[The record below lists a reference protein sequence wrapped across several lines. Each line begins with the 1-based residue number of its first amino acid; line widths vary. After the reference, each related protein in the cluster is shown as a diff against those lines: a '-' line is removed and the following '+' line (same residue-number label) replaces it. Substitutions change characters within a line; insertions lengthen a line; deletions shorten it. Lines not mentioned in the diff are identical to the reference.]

1 MNIAFVPEG
10 TRSFRSPSSSLG
22 LASEALTSRALT
34 LAGDITL
41 VLDAADIIVDVALG
55 GPAISEAW
63 VDELIGKR
71 WSDTVTSESRT
82 KIEQLA
88 QQARQ
93 GGGPPRWRQINHI
106 SSLGEIPIRYVALS
120 TDTDGRIIA
129 IGRDMRSEAA
139 LQQRLLHSQQS
150 IERDYVKM
158 RQIEAR
164 YRQLF
169 DLSTEPVLVVD
180 TGSRRIIE
188 ANPAALQMLGLQ
200 AKGLDGQL
208 LPNLFAP
215 DSRDAMLSLL
225 GAVAAAEQKQAMPLT
240 LTNAGG
246 TNGGEK
252 VMVSASL
259 FRHDRGSCFL
269 IRLSQPGGSAQA
281 IDPSHRPLLTIMDAM
296 PDALVVTDDTLAV
309 LTSNSAFLDMVQIP
323 RKEQVMGQGL
333 SRFLG
338 RPGIDL
344 NLLLSELR
352 DHGAARSF
360 STVIRTA
367 YGSQE
372 DVEVSAVSVDDEG
385 GLKYGFSIRRATSRM
400 AAAVSTTSGL
410 PQTVEQLTELVGR
423 VALKDIVKESTD
435 LIERLCIEAALV
447 YTSDNRASA
456 ADILGLS
463 RQSLYSKLHRH
474 GLGNLGEGEAE
485 A

>member
-10 TRSFRSPSSSLG
+10 TRPFRFPDRSLG
-22 LASEALTSRALT
+22 LAAEALASRALT
-34 LAGDITL
+34 LAGDVTL
-41 VLDAADIIVDVALG
+41 VLDAKDVIVDVALG
-55 GPAISEAW
+55 GPGISEAW
-63 VDELIGKR
+63 VDELIGKS
-71 WSDTVTSESRT
+71 WGDTVTTESRT

-106 SSLGEIPIRYVALS
+106 SALGEIPVRYVALA
-120 TDTDGRIIA
+120 TDKDGCIIA

-139 LQQRLLHSQQS
+139 LQQRLLHAQQS

-169 DLSTEPVLVVD
+169 DLASEAVLVAD
-180 TGSRRIIE
+180 TASRRIIE

-200 AKGLDGQL
+200 GKGLDGQIV
-208 LPNLFAP
+208 PNLFAP
-215 DSRDAMLSLL
+215 DSRDAILSLL
-225 GAVAAAEQKQAMPLT
+225 GAVAAAEQNQAVT
-240 LTNAGG
+240 LNLSGG
-246 TNGGEK
+246 GGE
-252 VMVSASL
+252 VTVSASL
-259 FRHDRGSCFL
+259 FRQDRGSCFL
-269 IRLSQPGGSAQA
+269 IRLMPVGGVHHAA
-281 IDPSHRPLLTIMDAM
+281 DPSHRPLLTVMDSM
-296 PDALVVTDDTLAV
+296 PDALVITDESLAI
-309 LTSNSAFLDMVQIP
+309 LTSNSAFLDMVQVP

-333 SRFLG
+333 SRYLG

-344 NLLLSELR
+344 NLLLTELR

-360 STVIRTA
+360 VTIIRTG

-372 DVEVSAVSVDDEG
+372 NVEVSAVSVDDDG
-385 GLKYGFSIRRATSRM
+385 GLKYGFSIRRAASRT
-400 AAAVSTTSGL
+400 AAPTSTTSGL

-456 ADILGLS
+456 AEILGLS

-474 GLGNLGEGEAE
+474 GLGNFGDHDGVE
-485 A
+485 

>member
-10 TRSFRSPSSSLG
+10 TRSFRTPDRSLG
-22 LASEALTSRALT
+22 LAAEALASRALT
-34 LAGDITL
+34 LAGDVTL
-41 VLDAADIIVDVALG
+41 VLDAKDVIVDVALG
-55 GPAISEAW
+55 GPGISEAW
-63 VDELIGKR
+63 VDELIGKK
-71 WSDTVTSESRT
+71 WGDTVTIESRT

-93 GGGPPRWRQINHI
+93 GGGPPRWRQINHV
-106 SSLGEIPIRYVALS
+106 SALGEMPIRYVALA
-120 TDTDGRIIA
+120 TDKDGCIIA

-139 LQQRLLHSQQS
+139 LQQRLLHAQQS

-158 RQIEAR
+158 RQVEAR

-169 DLSTEPVLVVD
+169 DLSSQAVLVVD
-180 TGSRRIIE
+180 TGTRRIIE

-200 AKGLDGQL
+200 SSGLDGQL

-225 GAVAAAEQKQAMPLT
+225 GAVAAAEQKQAMSLT
-240 LTNAGG
+240 LTSGAG
-246 TNGGEK
+246 E
-252 VMVSASL
+252 VLVSASL

-269 IRLSQPGGSAQA
+269 IRLSQHGSAALA
-281 IDPSHRPLLTIMDAM
+281 IDPSHKPLLSIMDAM
-296 PDALVVTDDTLAV
+296 PDALVVTDESLAV
-309 LTSNSAFLDMVQIP
+309 LTNNSAFLDMVQVP

-333 SRFLG
+333 SRYLG

-360 STVIRTA
+360 STVIRTT
-367 YGSQE
+367 YGGQE
-372 DVEVSAVSVDDEG
+372 DVEVSAVSVNDES

-400 AAAVSTTSGL
+400 AASTTTTSGL

-456 ADILGLS
+456 AEILGLS

-474 GLGNLGEGEAE
+474 GLGNLGEGEGVE
-485 A
+485 

>member
-10 TRSFRSPSSSLG
+10 TRTFRSPSSSLG

-41 VLDAADIIVDVALG
+41 VLDADDMIVDVALG

-93 GGGPPRWRQINHI
+93 GGGPPRWRQINHT
-106 SSLGEIPIRYVALS
+106 SALGEIPVRYLAMA
-120 TDTDGRIIA
+120 TDKEGCIIA

-188 ANPAALQMLGLQ
+188 ANPASLQMLGLQ

-240 LTNAGG
+240 LTNGG
-246 TNGGEK
+246 GK

-281 IDPSHRPLLTIMDAM
+281 IDPSHRPLLSIMDAM

-309 LTSNSAFLDMVQIP
+309 LTSNSAFLDMVQVP

-385 GLKYGFSIRRATSRM
+385 CLKYGFSIRRATSRM
-400 AAAVSTTSGL
+400 AASVSTTSGL

-485 A
+485 G